1 MFLAPLQEL
10 PGIGRNP
17 VYMVTLFLFVVFQ
30 VPVTVARNM
39 STVLAFRFLTGFVGS
54 PALATGGASMADIY
68 PMHQFPYVLGIW
80 ALGAVA
86 GPITSPVIGGFAA
99 QANGWRWPQYEL
111 LWIAGFALIFLLLL
125 LPETYE
131 PTILLKRAQRL
142 RKLTGNQ
149 ELRSQGE
156 KDKEGESLGEVMQEA
171 LIRPFILA
179 KEPVLLFANV
189 YLGFVCE

>member
-1 MFLAPLQEL
+1 
-10 PGIGRNP
+10 
-17 VYMVTLFLFVVFQ
+17 
-30 VPVTVARNM
+30 
-39 STVLAFRFLTGFVGS
+39 
-54 PALATGGASMADIY
+54 MADIY
-68 PMHQFPYVLGIW
+68 SMHQFPYVLGIW

-86 GPITSPVIGGFAA
+86 GPITGPVIGGFAA

-111 LWIAGFALIFLLLL
+111 IWIAGFALIFLLLL

-149 ELRSQGE
+149 ELRSQSE
-156 KDKEGESLGEVMQEA
+156 RDTEGESLGAVMHEA

-179 KEPVLLFANV
+179 KEPVLMFANV